1 MPVSDHHS
9 SGVISM
15 RKTRFNITQSLLF
28 LLIGFGLGP
37 GIAQAASSTEI
48 DIKVDSSLERFKD
61 EVMGAEH
68 FLEKAKG
75 VLVFPDVVKAGFGI
89 GGEYG
94 EGALRIDGKT
104 VDYYSTAGASIGFQL
119 GAQFKTV
126 MLIFLEQAALDKFR
140 NSSGFEIGV
149 DGSVALVELGAGKDI
164 NSVNFD
170 DPIVGFVFSNKGLM
184 YNLSLE
190 GSKITKLNK

>member
-1 MPVSDHHS
+1 
-9 SGVISM
+9 M
-15 RKTRFNITQSLLF
+15 RKTSFTVTPSLLF
-28 LLIGFGLGP
+28 LLACLGLAP
-37 GIAQAASSTEI
+37 GIAQAASATEI
-48 DIKVDSSLERFKD
+48 DIKVDTSLERFKD
-61 EVMGAEH
+61 EVMGGER

-104 VDYYSTAGASIGFQL
+104 VDYYSTAGASIGFQI

-126 MLIFLEQAALDKFR
+126 MLIFLEQPALDNFR
-140 NSSGFEIGV
+140 SSSGFEIGV

-184 YNLSLE
+184 YNLTLE
-190 GSKITKLNK
+190 GSKITKIKK